1 MSKKLLEKSEM
12 SELVW
17 SSQMMRERIAPPGC
31 APSKGERI
39 REAARLLR
47 WKYSRAFS
55 VWYADE
61 RVSLKPRE
69 LRQIE
74 ELTGVRYGKQ
84 EVAETDA
91 LIERATA
98 LLQRPNPRVHRSF
111 FAALRTFVGSLD
123 RTGTEG

>member
-1 MSKKLLEKSEM
+1 M

-17 SSQMMRERIAPPGC
+17 SQQMLRERIAPPGC

-39 REAARLLR
+39 REAARLLH
-47 WKYSRAFS
+47 WKYSRAFA

-69 LRQIE
+69 VREIE

-84 EVAETDA
+84 EIAETDA

-98 LLQRPNPRVHRSF
+98 LLQRPSPRVHRSF

>member
-1 MSKKLLEKSEM
+1 ML
-12 SELVW
+12 
-17 SSQMMRERIAPPGC
+17 RERIAPPGS

-39 REAARLLR
+39 REAARILG
-47 WKYSRAFS
+47 WKFSRVFA
-55 VWYADE
+55 VWYGDE

-74 ELTGVRYGKQ
+74 ELTGIRYGKQ
-84 EVAETDA
+84 EIADTDA

-98 LLQRPNPRVHRSF
+98 FLERPSASVHRSF

-123 RTGTEG
+123 RTGTGG

>member
-1 MSKKLLEKSEM
+1 M

-74 ELTGVRYGKQ
+74 ELTGIRYGKQ

-91 LIERATA
+91 LIARATA
-98 LLQRPNPRVHRSF
+98 FLERPNPRVHRSF

-123 RTGTEG
+123 RSGIGE